1 MKNLNVKECSGTC
14 GNHKYSWKM
23 NFWRAYLK
31 IFRKMQE
38 DEAVKLREQLA
49 ESTRQY
55 KAMEDKHQVTLR

>member
-1 MKNLNVKECSGTC
+1 
-14 GNHKYSWKM
+14 M

-31 IFRKMQE
+31 LFRKMQE